1 MDCKKSADE
10 AQSSWKRDSERV
22 VNDYLIVDATLE
34 YPDFFVLK
42 LYLKGCMHLFST
54 QFLDKSHH
62 AKGDE
67 EDARKFRVI
76 KEGKKGRLKIQIY

>member
-1 MDCKKSADE
+1 
-10 AQSSWKRDSERV
+10 
-22 VNDYLIVDATLE
+22 
-34 YPDFFVLK
+34 
-42 LYLKGCMHLFST
+42 MHLFST

-62 AKGDE
+62 AKEDE